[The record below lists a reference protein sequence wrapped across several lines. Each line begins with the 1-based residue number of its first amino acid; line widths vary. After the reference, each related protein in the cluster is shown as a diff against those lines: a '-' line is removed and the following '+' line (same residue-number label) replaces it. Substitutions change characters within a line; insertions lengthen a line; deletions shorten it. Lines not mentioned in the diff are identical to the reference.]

1 VRRRPPGLTA
11 REAEIAHLL
20 REGLT
25 NQEIA
30 ERLVISTGTV
40 RTHLENMFD
49 KLGVHNRT
57 GAVAR
62 AFGRTQ
68 TYDA

>member
-1 VRRRPPGLTA
+1 VGLTA
-11 REAEIAHLL
+11 REVEIAHLL
-20 REGLT
+20 RAGLT
-25 NQEIA
+25 NREIA
-30 ERLVISTGTV
+30 DKLVISTGTV

-62 AFGRTQ
+62 AFGQTR